1 MSEKVYDF
9 ILTKAVENMVMESS
23 YKVWIEVL
31 SAGGSPPQ
39 LVPPLP
45 IGLSEFYYPGIDRVK
60 VLPAA
65 VLRQLLDL
73 FEVLVPT
80 DQPNCIIA

>member
-1 MSEKVYDF
+1 MDP
-9 ILTKAVENMVMESS
+9 LPT
-23 YKVWIEVL
+23 W
-31 SAGGSPPQ
+31 SPP
-39 LVPPLP
+39 PT
-45 IGLSEFYYPGIDRVK
+45 GLSEFYYPGIDRVK
-60 VLPAA
+60 VLPTA